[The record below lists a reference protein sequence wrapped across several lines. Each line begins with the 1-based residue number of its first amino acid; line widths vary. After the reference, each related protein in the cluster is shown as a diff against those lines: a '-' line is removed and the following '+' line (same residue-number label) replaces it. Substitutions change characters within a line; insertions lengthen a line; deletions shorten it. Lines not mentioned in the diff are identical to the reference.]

1 MPKSVRQCITS
12 RCNTAGSPRSHP
24 PSDPRLLVLTTYYLL
39 LAGKAALS
47 ILYSFSLET
56 SGRQEAQAAEAMRV
70 EAAGRSELLRLRL
83 EVHMLRAALADTE
96 AQGVANG
103 TPPST
108 PTPPP
113 PLPPLPPPAPPTPR
127 TTRVRADHG
136 AYDQY
141 T

>member
-1 MPKSVRQCITS
+1 
-12 RCNTAGSPRSHP
+12 
-24 PSDPRLLVLTTYYLL
+24 
-39 LAGKAALS
+39 
-47 ILYSFSLET
+47 
-56 SGRQEAQAAEAMRV
+56 MRV

-103 TPPST
+103 TPLST